1 MPIYFLLI
9 LVYTFN
15 FKVLTCIYETSCI
28 IYSYNM
34 YYVICN
40 IEIMRKWDIRNGD
53 FETVVLGIMSW
64 NIEFDAALWD
74 VFTNENI

>member
-1 MPIYFLLI
+1 M
-9 LVYTFN
+9 
-15 FKVLTCIYETSCI
+15 
-28 IYSYNM
+28 YSYNM